1 MSGSLTLGRYQG
13 GPWGA
18 GHPYDFYTELYIMA
32 DVQLDC
38 QGLNCPIPLVRI
50 SQTMKTMQAGQTLE
64 VTADDPAF
72 SADVRAWVT
81 KMGHTLL
88 TLDEEGVQRAVI
100 CKVTPGQKGTA

>member
-1 MSGSLTLGRYQG
+1 
-13 GPWGA
+13 
-18 GHPYDFYTELYIMA
+18 MA

-88 TLDEEGVQRAVI
+88 TLDEG
-100 CKVTPGQKGTA
+100 